1 MPKSE
6 YGRDEAVDCGCCLC
20 TQTGQVAIV
29 ESCGKF
35 DYIATPGFHCVNIFC
50 CQCYAGTV
58 SLRLSQMNVSVETKT
73 KDNVFVIIK
82 VSVQYEVLP
91 DKVEDFFYR
100 LASPKQQME
109 AYVFDVV
116 RSSVPNIKLDDVF
129 TTKDEISNKIKEEL
143 EEAMSQFGMR
153 IVSTP
158 ITDIDPAPEVKRAMN
173 AINVQDRLR
182 VAAQFEAEGNKV
194 KQVKAAEANA
204 EETIIQAQAE
214 ADAKY
219 QQGLGISRQRQ
230 AIMNGLRE
238 SVMTFSESITDVDN
252 KAVMEMMMMTQYFD
266 TLRDIG
272 TSHNSHTVFT
282 EHQPGAVSDLA
293 AQIRNGFL
301 QSKAP
306 QPASMQR

>member
-1 MPKSE
+1 
-6 YGRDEAVDCGCCLC
+6 
-20 TQTGQVAIV
+20 
-29 ESCGKF
+29 
-35 DYIATPGFHCVNIFC
+35 
-50 CQCYAGTV
+50 
-58 SLRLSQMNVSVETKT
+58 MNVSVETKT
-73 KDNVFVIIK
+73 KDNVFVVVK

-91 DKVEDFFYR
+91 EKVEDFFYR
-100 LASPKQQME
+100 LANPRQQME

-116 RSSVPNIKLDDVF
+116 RSSVPNIILDDVF
-129 TTKDEISNKIKEEL
+129 TTKDEISERIKTEL
-143 EEAMSQFGMR
+143 EESMSQFGMR

-182 VAAQFEAEGNKV
+182 VAAEYEAEGNKV

-238 SVMTFSESITDVDN
+238 SVKTFSESVTDVDN

-266 TLRDIG
+266 TIRDIG
-272 TSHNSHTVFT
+272 TSQNSHTVFC

-293 AQIRNGFL
+293 SQIRAGFL
-301 QSKAP
+301 QASAP
-306 QPASMQR
+306 QPPTMTR

>member
-1 MPKSE
+1 MSSD
-6 YGRDEAVDCGCCLC
+6 YGREEATDCCFCVC
-20 TQTGQVAIV
+20 PQTGQVAII

-35 DYIATPGFHCVNIFC
+35 EYVARPGCHCLNVLC
-50 CQCYAGTV
+50 CQLYAGTV
-58 SLRLSQMNVSVETKT
+58 SLRLTQMNVSVETKT
-73 KDNVFVIIK
+73 KDNVFVVVK

-91 DKVEDFFYR
+91 DKVSDFFYR
-100 LASPKQQME
+100 LANPRQQME

-129 TTKDEISNKIKEEL
+129 TTKDEISEKIKTEL
-143 EEAMSQFGMR
+143 EESMSQFGMR

-158 ITDIDPAPEVKRAMN
+158 ITDIDPAAEVKRAMN

-182 VAAQFEAEGNKV
+182 MAATYEAEGNKV

-238 SVMTFSESITDVDN
+238 SVVNFTETINDVDN

-266 TLRDIG
+266 VLRDVG
-272 TSHNSHTVFT
+272 TSPNSHTVFC

-293 AQIRNGFL
+293 QQIRAGFM
-301 QSKAP
+301 QAAP
-306 QPASMQR
+306 IGQQMKR